1 MFKLEWRLKVK
12 KSCFPSKVVDVWNGL
27 LEQVMCAASVE
38 FLEGR
43 LDMFL
48 RDQKIV
54 NDYRANVKIA
64 FSGIQI
70 SASEYMNLAPEA

>member
-1 MFKLEWRLKVK
+1 
-12 KSCFPSKVVDVWNGL
+12 
-27 LEQVMCAASVE
+27 MCAASVE

-43 LDMFL
+43 LDVFL